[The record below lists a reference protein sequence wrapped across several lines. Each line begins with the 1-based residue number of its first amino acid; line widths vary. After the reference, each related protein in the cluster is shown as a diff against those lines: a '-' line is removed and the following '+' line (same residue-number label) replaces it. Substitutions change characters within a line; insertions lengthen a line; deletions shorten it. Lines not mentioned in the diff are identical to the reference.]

1 MAVSSESWTSAD
13 GGGPGP
19 TSTPAPAP
27 QHPPAVSVPKGGGA
41 IKGIGEKFAAN
52 PVTGAGAMTVPV
64 AATPGRSGFGP
75 DPVLGYGSGSGNG
88 PFGLGWSLGLP
99 AITRRTDRGVP
110 RYDDAADSDVFILSG
125 AEDLVPV
132 LVRDGDRWVPEVLA
146 PRTIG
151 SARYAVR
158 RYRPRVEG
166 LFARI
171 ERWTNTLDPTDVFW
185 RSISRDDV
193 TTWYGRTP
201 ESRIADPA
209 DASRVFGWLICESH
223 DDRGNLVAYGYKPED
238 DEGVDTTAGHER
250 HRQRAANRH
259 LKRIRYGNRTPWPSS
274 LDAAT
279 GMRPLPA
286 DDQWHF
292 ELVLD
297 YGEHDPVAPTPRDAG
312 AWSAR
317 PDPFS
322 TFRSG
327 FEVRTH
333 RLCQRILMF
342 HHFPDEPEVGADAL
356 VRSTDLRYAYGVHA
370 TLTAVTHRG
379 YQRDG
384 DGHRA
389 RSLPPVEFGYSAAVV
404 DHTVRELREESL
416 DGLPAGL
423 DGTRHQW
430 VDLDGD
436 GLPGIL
442 TEQGGGW
449 FYKRNLSPLVV
460 TPATQARFGPAETV
474 PSRPSLALATGAR
487 FLDLAGDGSPDLV
500 RFAGPDPGFQERAA
514 DGTWAP
520 YTSFVSLPDRDWAD
534 PNLRFVDLDGDGL
547 ADVLVTEDDALVWHP
562 SLGEDGFGPERRET
576 RARDEERGPVLVFA
590 DAEQS
595 VHLADMSGDG
605 LTDLV
610 RIRNGELCYWPSLG
624 HGRFGPKIV
633 MAGAPSDRPDR
644 FDQRR
649 ILLADVDGS
658 GTTDVLHLHPDGA
671 RIHFNRSGNDFAPS
685 VPLSTLPPVDA
696 LSDVFALDLL
706 GNGTAC
712 LVWSSPLPADDRRPL
727 RYLDLMGGVKPHLL
741 TRVRNNL
748 GAETDIGYAPSTAFC
763 LRDRRS
769 GTPWATKLP
778 FPVHVVERT
787 TSRDKWRGT
796 AFTSRYDYH
805 HGCFDGTE
813 REFRGFARV
822 ERTDVED
829 YGTFTAANADSPYV
843 TADHRLYQP
852 PVRTVSWH
860 HTGVPVE
867 GRDPLH
873 PFRDEYFR
881 ASDEYAPPSPDL
893 DTLPLDSGER
903 REAVR
908 AFSGALLREETYELD
923 LTVATGDERPPA
935 PVRVLTATS
944 HAHRIRIVQ
953 PRAGRQHAVFHTFE
967 SESVAH
973 HYELDLRTPA
983 SAPPAPPAPPVPPTV
998 PDPRIVHTLNVTV
1011 DAYGSVVQSVAVA
1024 YPRTRPAPLAD
1035 PLLPPGTETLVAS
1048 VQGEFHAVYTE
1059 TRTTDPLPPDPDRHR
1074 LPLPCE
1080 TRTYEL
1086 TGVGPA
1092 EAGDGRWVTLA
1103 GLRRFR
1109 LGERYQTGGTPVAE
1123 LDHHQLPDRTTP
1135 QKRLLGLVRTLYYDE
1150 ALAAALPLGGL
1161 TARALPYG
1169 TYTMARSDAMLTD
1182 VLGDKATPE
1191 VRAAAADRAVSGHL
1205 GGPAAV
1211 RLLGEDAAGR
1221 YWRCAGGPE
1230 YDPDAPRRFFLPA
1243 TWTDPFGNSTSLE
1256 HDPYGLFLKAST
1268 DALGNR
1274 TEVLA
1279 HDYRVMAP
1287 RKTRDIN
1294 GNHDEVRFD
1303 ALGFPAAAAR
1313 SGKDGTGDHLSGLD
1327 AAALNPELPAL
1338 TAFFVTDD
1346 YDRAR
1351 ARTMLVGA
1359 SSRWLLHFGEELR
1372 DGEVVWARHPPC
1384 TAALTRE
1391 RHADEQAD
1399 SPLQA
1404 AFLYADGLGNA
1415 LVSKVL
1421 AEPDQPGGPSR
1432 WVANGKTVVNNKGNP
1447 VKRYEPYFSPPESGH
1462 RFEEPGEH
1470 GVTPLLFYDAIGR
1483 LIRTD
1488 LPDGSHHRV
1497 DFSPWHVTDHDPNDT
1512 VLEPGNGWYARMST
1526 SALPAERRAASQA
1539 AAHAGTPARALL
1551 DSLGRTAVA
1560 IAHNRVDGVD
1570 EKHITFTRRD
1580 VEGNPLWIQDPRG
1593 NRVLQHAVPPL
1604 PPGAFPFDDA
1614 LNLTPRGFSPGYDL
1628 TGHALY
1634 EHGPDSG
1641 DRWTLRDAA
1650 DGLMFTWN
1658 GRGFRTRTTYDALRR
1673 PVGTYVTATGDTT
1686 LSGTPRDPGAPP
1698 QPEVLV
1704 EYRVYGETH
1713 PEPDRNLRGRPFRV
1727 YDGAGVT
1734 TSERYDFKGN
1744 LLATARRFAHDHTGA
1759 PDWSAL
1765 GSLTD
1770 PDHIAE
1776 AAEPLLE
1783 PGPALTTSTA
1793 YDALDR
1799 PVGAAAPDGSET
1811 RWSYNEAGLPERIE
1825 VRLRGAAT
1833 ATAFVTDVDYDAH
1846 GRRTRVAHGNGARTA
1861 YTYDPSTFR
1870 LTGVRT
1876 TRPADPDTN
1885 ASLLFA
1891 NASVVQDL
1899 HYTYDPVG
1907 NITRIE
1913 DTALATIAGAATAR
1927 DHTHDALYRL
1937 VAASGREHTGQTGF
1951 LLDPPDAGR
1960 RDYPFAGARVHPNDL
1975 QGLRGYVERFRYDAV
1990 SNLMHLAHHAGADVE
2005 APGPVVWRRHHQYAL
2020 DSNRLL
2026 ATSLPGEGGGL
2037 PDYAAEGGYGARY
2050 GHDAHGSI
2058 TRMPHLPLM
2067 RWDHGDRLAATARQV
2082 VNDGTPETTYY
2093 VYDSTG
2099 ERVRKVTVTANGA
2112 LKNER
2117 RYLGGFEL
2125 YREYG
2130 AGGTVLERETLHIG
2144 DDGERVALVETTTL
2158 PAARPAIRY
2167 RFADHQES
2175 ACVELDENGA
2185 LVGYEEYHPYGT
2197 SAFQAG
2203 RTAAE
2208 TGLKRYRYT
2217 GKERDDETGLSY
2229 HGARY
2234 YAPWLGRW
2242 ASCDPAGL
2250 ADGPCRYAYA
2260 RCGPVRF
2267 HDPDGRLVDEGGK
2280 FAAAAAAT
2288 AAALRNGAPAVGAAP
2303 PFLKPWAAVLVAV
2316 GALGIGL
2323 SMLGDGKPSAPNTPA
2338 PAPPVTPPGAPP
2350 PPAPPPAKPV
2360 VVPPPPTQPD
2370 PGVERIH
2377 GKVVDGKFVPA
2388 VPKDSQAGKP
2398 QTSSGG
2404 AGKRTGSGTGERS
2417 GAARKSPPQP
2427 SNRWL
2432 DQCRREKEKRQEVDD
2447 DAVRTYLDAGGAVQ
2461 HISTETELHHVATN
2475 KDKTFRPQFE
2485 EIFEGAGV
2493 PGLPDLTLDSEE
2505 NIVRVEGHQ
2514 GPHGVDYHN
2523 AVLTRLKDAVAGK
2536 PTCTP
2541 EYRKALTDALKLLK
2555 KDVQKKD
2562 TYLNRLVTRK

>member
-1 MAVSSESWTSAD
+1 MSL
-13 GGGPGP
+13 
-19 TSTPAPAP
+19 
-27 QHPPAVSVPKGGGA
+27 PKGGGA
-41 IKGIGEKFAAN
+41 IKGIGEKFAAD
-52 PVTGAGAMTVPV
+52 PVTGAGALTVPV

-75 DPVLGYGSGSGNG
+75 DPVLRYDSGAGNG

-99 AITRRTDRGVP
+99 AITRRTDKGVP

-132 LVRDGDRWVPEVLA
+132 LVPEGDRWVPEVLP

-151 SARYAVR
+151 ATHYTVR

-166 LFARI
+166 LFARV
-171 ERWTNTLDPTDVFW
+171 ERWTNTLDPADVFW

-201 ESRIADPA
+201 ESRITDPA
-209 DASRVFGWLICESH
+209 DPSRVFGWLICESH
-223 DDRGNLVAYGYKPED
+223 DDRGNLIAYGYKPED

-250 HRQRAANRH
+250 NRQRAANRH
-259 LKRIRYGNRTPWPSS
+259 LKRIRYGNRAPWPSP

-279 GMRPLPA
+279 GRRPLPA

-297 YGEHDPVAPTPRDAG
+297 YGEHDPAAPTPHAAG

-322 TFRSG
+322 SYRSG

-333 RLCQRILMF
+333 RLCHRVLMF
-342 HHFPDEPEVGADAL
+342 HHFPDEPEVGAGCL

-370 TLTAVTHRG
+370 TLAAATHRG

-384 DGHRA
+384 GGYRS
-389 RSLPPVEFGYSAAVV
+389 RSLPPAEFGYSEAVV
-404 DHTVRELREESL
+404 DHTLRELDEESL
-416 DGLPAGL
+416 DGLPTGL
-423 DGTRHQW
+423 DGTRYQW
-430 VDLDGD
+430 VDLDGE

-449 FYKRNLSPLVV
+449 FYKRNLSPL
-460 TPATQARFGPAETV
+460 TSTRARFGPAETV

-487 FLDLAGDGSPDLV
+487 FLDLAGDGRPDLV
-500 RFAGPDPGFQERAA
+500 RFDGPDPGFQEHAA
-514 DGTWAP
+514 DGTWES
-520 YTSFVSLPDRDWAD
+520 YTPFVSLPDRDWAD

-590 DAEQS
+590 DAGQS

-610 RIRNGELCYWPSLG
+610 RIRNGELCYWPNLG

-633 MAGAPSDRPDR
+633 MAGAPSDHPDR

-649 ILLADVDGS
+649 IILADVDGS
-658 GTTDVLHLHPDGA
+658 GTTDILHLHADGA
-671 RIHFNRSGNDFAPS
+671 RIHFNRSGNDFAPP
-685 VPLSTLPPVDA
+685 VPLPTLPPADDLTGVLA
-696 LSDVFALDLL
+696 VDLL

-712 LVWSSPLPADDRRPL
+712 LVWSSPLPADARRPL

-748 GAETDIGYAPSTAFC
+748 GAETEIVYAPSTAFS
-763 LRDRRS
+763 LRDRRA

-787 TSRDKWRGT
+787 TARDKWRGT
-796 AFTSRYDYH
+796 AFTSSYSYH

-813 REFRGFARV
+813 REFRGFGRV

-829 YGTFTAANADSPYV
+829 YGTFAAANADSPYV

-852 PVRTVSWH
+852 PVRTVTWH

-873 PFRDEYFR
+873 PLRHEYFR
-881 ASDEYAPPSPDL
+881 ASDEYAPPGPDL
-893 DTLPLDSGER
+893 GTLPLGSGER
-903 REAVR
+903 QEAVR
-908 AFSGALLREETYELD
+908 AFKGALLREETYELD
-923 LTVATGDERPPA
+923 LTAATGGERPPV
-935 PVRVLTATS
+935 PVRILAATS
-944 HAHRIRIVQ
+944 YAHRIRLVQ
-953 PRAGRQHAVFHTFE
+953 PRGGQHHAVFHTFE
-967 SESVAH
+967 SETVAH
-973 HYELDLRTPA
+973 HYELDLRAPA
-983 SAPPAPPAPPVPPTV
+983 SAPAPAPAPASETVPPPA

-1011 DAYGSVVQSVAVA
+1011 DTYGNVLQSVAVA

-1048 VQGEFHAVYTE
+1048 VQGELHAVYTE
-1059 TRTTDPLPPDPDRHR
+1059 SRTTDPPPPDPDRHR

-1080 TRTYEL
+1080 ARTYEL

-1092 EAGDGRWVTLA
+1092 HAGDGRWVTLD
-1103 GLRRFR
+1103 GLRRYR
-1109 LGERYQTGGTPVAE
+1109 LGERYQSGGTPVAE

-1135 QKRLLGLVRTLYYDE
+1135 QKRLLELVRTLYYDE
-1150 ALAAALPLGGL
+1150 TINAPLPLGGL

-1169 TYTMARSDAMLTD
+1169 AYTLAWTDAMLTT
-1182 VLGDKATPE
+1182 VLGDEATPE
-1191 VRAAAADRAVSGHL
+1191 VRAAAADRAASGHL
-1205 GGPAAV
+1205 AGPAAV

-1221 YWRCAGGPE
+1221 YWRCSGGAE
-1230 YDPDAPRRFFLPA
+1230 YDPDAPLRFLLPA
-1243 TWTDPFGNSTSLE
+1243 RWTDAFGSTTRLE
-1256 HDPYGLFLKAST
+1256 HDPYGLSLKAST
-1268 DALGNR
+1268 DPFGNR
-1274 TEVLA
+1274 TDVLA

-1287 RKTRDIN
+1287 RRIRDIN
-1294 GNHDEVRFD
+1294 GNSAEVRFD
-1303 ALGFPAAAAR
+1303 ALGLPAATAR
-1313 SGKDGTGDHLSGLD
+1313 SGKDGTGDRLAGLD
-1327 AAALNPELPAL
+1327 TAALNPELSTL
-1338 TAFFVTDD
+1338 TAFFATDA
-1346 YDRAR
+1346 YDPAR
-1351 ARTMLVGA
+1351 ARTLLLGA
-1359 SSRWLLHFGEELR
+1359 GSRWLFHFGEELR

-1391 RHADEQAD
+1391 RHADEQAE

-1404 AFLYADGLGNA
+1404 AFLYADGLGNP
-1415 LVSKVL
+1415 LVSKVQ
-1421 AEPDQPGGPSR
+1421 AEPDEPGGPLR
-1432 WVANGKTVVNNKGNP
+1432 WVVNGKTVVNNKGNP
-1447 VKRYEPYFSPPESGH
+1447 VKRYEPYFSPPGSGH

-1470 GVTPLLFYDAIGR
+1470 GVTPLHFYDAIGR

-1488 LPDGSHHRV
+1488 FPDGSHHRV
-1497 DFSPWHVTDHDPNDT
+1497 DFSPWHVTDHDQNDT
-1512 VLEPGNGWYARMST
+1512 VLEPGNGWYARTST
-1526 SALPAERRAASQA
+1526 SALPAERRAARQA
-1539 AAHAGTPARALL
+1539 AAHAGTPGRVLL
-1551 DSLGRTAVA
+1551 DSLGHTVVT

-1570 EKHITFTRRD
+1570 EKHVTFTRRD
-1580 VEGNPLWIQDPRG
+1580 VEGAPLWIQDPRG

-1604 PPGAFPFDDA
+1604 PPGVHPLDDPQ
-1614 LNLTPRGFSPGYDL
+1614 NLFPRGFSPGYDL
-1628 TGHALY
+1628 TGRALFEY
-1634 EHGPDSG
+1634 GPDSG
-1641 DRWTLRDAA
+1641 ARWTLRDAA
-1650 DGLMFTWN
+1650 DGLLFTWN

-1686 LSGTPRDPGAPP
+1686 VSGAPRDPATPP
-1698 QPEVLV
+1698 APEVLV
-1704 EYRVYGETH
+1704 EHRVYGETH
-1713 PEPDRNLRGRPFRV
+1713 PDPDRNLRGRAFRV
-1727 YDGAGVT
+1727 YDAAGVT

-1744 LLATARRFAHDHTGA
+1744 LLATARRFARDHTGT

-1765 GSLTD
+1765 GLLTD
-1770 PDHIAE
+1770 PDRIAG

-1799 PVGAAAPDGSET
+1799 PVETTAPDGSVT
-1811 RWSYNEAGLPERIE
+1811 RWAYNEAGLHERVE
-1825 VRLRGAAT
+1825 VRLRGAAA

-1846 GRRTRVAHGNGARTA
+1846 GRRTRVAHGNGARSG
-1861 YTYDPSTFR
+1861 YTYDPFTFR

-1876 TRPADPDTN
+1876 TRPADPDTT

-1913 DTALATIAGAATAR
+1913 DASLATIAGVAAAR

-1960 RDYPFAGARVHPNDL
+1960 RDYPFAGARVHPNDI
-1975 QGLRGYVERFRYDAV
+1975 QGLRGYVERYRYDAV
-1990 SNLMHLAHHAGADVE
+1990 GNLMHLAHHEGADVE
-2005 APGPVVWRRHHQYAL
+2005 APGPTLWRRHYQYAL

-2026 ATSLPGEGGGL
+2026 ATSLPGETGGL
-2037 PDYAAEGGYGARY
+2037 PDYATEGGYGARY
-2050 GHDAHGSI
+2050 GHDAHGNM

-2093 VYDSTG
+2093 VYDSAG
-2099 ERVRKVTVTANGA
+2099 ERVRKVTVTAGGA

-2130 AGGTVLERETLHIG
+2130 GAGGTVLERETLHIG
-2144 DDGERVALVETTTL
+2144 DDGERIALVETASL
-2158 PAARPAIRY
+2158 PAGRPAIRY
-2167 RFADHQES
+2167 RYADHQES
-2175 ACVELDENGA
+2175 VCVELDENGA
-2185 LVGYEEYHPYGT
+2185 LVGHEEYHPYGT
-2197 SAFQAG
+2197 TAFQAG

-2208 TGLKRYRYT
+2208 TGLKRYRHT

-2229 HGARY
+2229 FGARY

-2242 ASCDPAGL
+2242 AGCDPAGL

-2267 HDPDGRLVDEGGK
+2267 HDPDGRLVDESGK
-2280 FAAAAAAT
+2280 FAAAASAA
-2288 AAALRNGAPAVGAAP
+2288 AAALRAGAPAVKAAP
-2303 PFLKPWAAVLVAV
+2303 TVPLKLVAGV
-2316 GALGIGL
+2316 VVAVAALGIGL
-2323 SMLGDGKPSAPNTPA
+2323 SALGDRKPSAPNTPA
-2338 PAPPVTPPGAPP
+2338 PAPPVTPPGPP
-2350 PPAPPPAKPV
+2350 PPSTPPPAKPV
-2360 VVPPPPTQPD
+2360 VVPPPQTQPD

-2377 GKVVDGKFVPA
+2377 GNVVNGKFVPA
-2388 VPKDSQAGKP
+2388 VPQDTQGGKP
-2398 QTSSGG
+2398 ATSTGG
-2404 AGKRTGSGTGERS
+2404 AGRRTGPGTGEQSGTG
-2417 GAARKSPPQP
+2417 RKTAPQP

-2432 DQCRREKEKRQEVDD
+2432 DQCRRDKEKRQEANDA
-2447 DAVRTYLDAGGAVQ
+2447 AVRTYLDAGGA
-2461 HISTETELHHVATN
+2461 IEYITEDTQLHHVATN
-2475 KDKTFRPQFE
+2475 KDSTYKPQFE
-2485 EIFEGAGV
+2485 EIFDRASV
-2493 PGLPDLTLDSEE
+2493 PGLPDLTLNSDE
-2505 NIVRVEGHQ
+2505 NLVRIEGHQ
-2514 GPHGVDYHN
+2514 GPHGADYHK
-2523 AVLTRLKDAVAGK
+2523 AVLNRLQDALAGKASCTSEYRDALKDA
-2536 PTCTP
+2536 
-2541 EYRKALTDALKLLK
+2541 LHLLK
-2555 KDVQKKD
+2555 QDLQRKGSR
-2562 TYLNRLVTRK
+2562 LNDLVTRK